1 MAIISSVGA
10 GALPTGAVAGSVFK
24 GQGTNSQVLVSKVT
38 TANVESREAFV
49 AWGDLPKWRGVW
61 AALSA
66 EQKTSWNEF
75 SQGNPDFGFQGAP
88 RLKSGAEHFAA
99 YWNRWEIMEGDE
111 PEPPYDVPEAP
122 VWTCPNPPFKEF
134 LINDPSFAMVTAT
147 SSATP
152 TQIFA
157 ASRQPTMGKGKMARS
172 TMQPLITLDFA
183 ELIEDESI
191 AAACDAAAE
200 KYGLL
205 GESPNAQQWY
215 ALWERV
221 GGYARVLRDPCFTP
235 GWEMYPNELR
245 IYGRLNT
252 GASATRTAFRDGDKL
267 DWYAAEMMAGVK
279 IMDPAIKPPTWQAWI
294 VIEGL
299 FEEIQIAGDRY
310 NTRFVQGFYVGTS
323 GRFGELRIFQGEAPP
338 P

>member
-1 MAIISSVGA
+1 VAIISSVGA
-10 GALPTGAVAGSVFK
+10 GALPTGAVAGSVVK
-24 GQGTNSQVLVSKVT
+24 GQGTNSQVMVSKVT

-75 SQGNPDFGFQGAP
+75 SQGNADYGFQGAP

-122 VWTCPNPPFKEF
+122 VWTCPNPPFREF
-134 LINDPSFAMVTAT
+134 LINDPGFAMVTAT

-157 ASRQPTMGKGKMARS
+157 ASRQPTMGKGKMARA
-172 TMQPLITLDFA
+172 TMQPLITLDFS
-183 ELIEDESI
+183 ELIEDEAI

-200 KYGLL
+200 KYGVL

-235 GWEMYPNELR
+235 GWEIYPDVLR
-245 IYGRLNT
+245 IFARRTDGVSNYRTVYRVPDTWYWTAADGRADILRIGPMT
-252 GASATRTAFRDGDKL
+252 G
-267 DWYAAEMMAGVK
+267 
-279 IMDPAIKPPTWQAWI
+279 KPSWQASCDVESI
-294 VIEGL
+294 FSNVKLSGERL
-299 FEEIQIAGDRY
+299 E
-310 NTRFVQGFYVGTS
+310 TRFVQGLYTGTS
-323 GRFGELRIFQGEAPP
+323 GQFQAMRVFQGESPP